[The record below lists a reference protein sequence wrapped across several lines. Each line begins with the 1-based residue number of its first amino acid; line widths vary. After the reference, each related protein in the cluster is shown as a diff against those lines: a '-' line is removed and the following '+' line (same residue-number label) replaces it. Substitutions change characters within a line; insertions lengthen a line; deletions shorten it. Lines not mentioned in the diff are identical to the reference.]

1 MPVAFL
7 CFLLLVTPRAVC
19 YTLFLLIIH
28 NIAQAGG
35 SSSLTTSPNHFL
47 TLTVPLSLID
57 TCRDELL
64 KLGLGTLLHRL
75 EAAAGQD
82 KNLLRYIQRAQQKL
96 STAGPAP
103 PGHH

>member
-1 MPVAFL
+1 MISTRP
-7 CFLLLVTPRAVC
+7 VC
-19 YTLFLLIIH
+19 YNVTEACTSVSRRQEAAAALIT
-28 NIAQAGG
+28 
-35 SSSLTTSPNHFL
+35 SLGHSFTHLHAHSHGATPA
-47 TLTVPLSLID
+47 
-57 TCRDELL
+57 CRDELL